1 MSFDWTTRDI
11 RTLNLLEGPE
21 FDRQYNEYKG
31 VVNGGFDHMNL
42 PSQAGQLTDTHIAD
56 QAMMRVFVNSDFRSG
71 QPNPQLFMNE
81 SYADV
86 ITSGGV
92 NYEGLTGEKYQGQW
106 VDNAENMTFD
116 VQEGMLQLFFS
127 AWFWTN
133 LFTAYAGGYTWAQFR
148 LQVDGNTVAQ
158 TGKIYRGRGNVHL
171 CASVPVPQLIGS
183 RLSVGW
189 RAVAPQRG
197 GSNALPMVWWDG
209 GSLMAINRYR

>member
-86 ITSGGV
+86 ITDGGV

>member
-1 MSFDWTTRDI
+1 
-11 RTLNLLEGPE
+11 
-21 FDRQYNEYKG
+21 
-31 VVNGGFDHMNL
+31 
-42 PSQAGQLTDTHIAD
+42 
-56 QAMMRVFVNSDFRSG
+56 
-71 QPNPQLFMNE
+71 MNE